1 MIKLLICTHNE
12 NKINEIK
19 GTLLDLNIEVV
30 TLKDLNDETEV
41 IEDGLTFQENA
52 YIKASYF
59 GHKHQL
65 LSLSDDSGLEVKH
78 LNGGP
83 GVYSARY
90 AGNDLE
96 NNKKLLYTLTNVQN
110 RNAQFK
116 TVLALYNPNTSEV
129 NYFEGTL
136 KGKITEQLIGRN
148 GFGYDPVFYVPEI
161 GKTLAEL
168 TKEEKLKVSHRG
180 KALEKLKE
188 AFNENFN
195 NI

>member
-65 LSLSDDSGLEVKH
+65 LSLSDDSGLEVEH

-116 TVLALYNPNTSEV
+116 TVLALYNPNTNEV

-168 TKEEKLKVSHRG
+168 TKEEKIKVSHRG

>member
-65 LSLSDDSGLEVKH
+65 LSLSDDSGLEVEH

-83 GVYSARY
+83 GVYSARF

-96 NNKKLLYTLTNVQN
+96 NIKKLLYTLTNVQN

-116 TVLALYNPNTSEV
+116 TVLALYNPNTNEV
-129 NYFEGTL
+129 KYFEGTL

>member
-116 TVLALYNPNTSEV
+116 TVLALYNPNTNEV
-129 NYFEGTL
+129 KYFEGTL

>member
-65 LSLSDDSGLEVKH
+65 LSLSDDSGLEVEH

-83 GVYSARY
+83 GVYSARFT
-90 AGNDLE
+90 GNDLE

-116 TVLALYNPNTSEV
+116 TVLALYNPNTNEV
-129 NYFEGTL
+129 KYFEGTL

>member
-1 MIKLLICTHNE
+1 MKLLICTHNE

-65 LSLSDDSGLEVKH
+65 LSLSDDSGLEVEH

-83 GVYSARY
+83 GVYSARF

-116 TVLALYNPNTSEV
+116 TVLALYNPNTNEV
-129 NYFEGTL
+129 KYFEGTL

>member
-83 GVYSARY
+83 GVYSARF

-116 TVLALYNPNTSEV
+116 TVLALYNPNTNEV
-129 NYFEGTL
+129 KYFEGTL

>member
-1 MIKLLICTHNE
+1 
-12 NKINEIK
+12 
-19 GTLLDLNIEVV
+19 
-30 TLKDLNDETEV
+30 
-41 IEDGLTFQENA
+41 
-52 YIKASYF
+52 
-59 GHKHQL
+59 
-65 LSLSDDSGLEVKH
+65 
-78 LNGGP
+78 
-83 GVYSARY
+83 
-90 AGNDLE
+90 
-96 NNKKLLYTLTNVQN
+96 
-110 RNAQFK
+110 
-116 TVLALYNPNTSEV
+116 
-129 NYFEGTL
+129 YFEGTL

>member
-65 LSLSDDSGLEVKH
+65 LSLSDDSGLEVEH

>member
-116 TVLALYNPNTSEV
+116 TVLALYNPNTNEV

-168 TKEEKLKVSHRG
+168 TKEEKIKVSHRG

>member
-19 GTLLDLNIEVV
+19 GTLLDINIEVV

-65 LSLSDDSGLEVKH
+65 LSLSDDSGLEVEH

-83 GVYSARY
+83 GVYSARF

-96 NNKKLLYTLTNVQN
+96 NIKKLLYTLTNVQN

-116 TVLALYNPNTSEV
+116 TVLALYNPNTNEV
-129 NYFEGTL
+129 KYFEGTL

-180 KALEKLKE
+180 KALKKLKE

>member
-19 GTLLDLNIEVV
+19 GTLLDINIEVV

>member
-65 LSLSDDSGLEVKH
+65 LSLSDDSGLEVEH

-83 GVYSARY
+83 GVYSARF

-116 TVLALYNPNTSEV
+116 TVLALYNPNTNEV
-129 NYFEGTL
+129 KYFEGTL

-168 TKEEKLKVSHRG
+168 TKEE
-180 KALEKLKE
+180 
-188 AFNENFN
+188 
-195 NI
+195 

>member
-65 LSLSDDSGLEVKH
+65 LSLSDDSGLEVEH

-83 GVYSARY
+83 GVYSARF

-116 TVLALYNPNTSEV
+116 TVLALYNPNTNEV
-129 NYFEGTL
+129 KYFEGTL

-168 TKEEKLKVSHRG
+168 TKEEKIKVSHRG

>member
-65 LSLSDDSGLEVKH
+65 LSLSDDSGLEVEH

-83 GVYSARY
+83 GVYSARF

-116 TVLALYNPNTSEV
+116 TVLALYNPNTNEV
-129 NYFEGTL
+129 KYFEGTL

>member
-19 GTLLDLNIEVV
+19 KTLLDLNIEVV
-30 TLKDLNDETEV
+30 TLSDLNDKTQA

-65 LSLSDDSGLEVKH
+65 LSLSDDSGLEVEH
-78 LNGGP
+78 LNGEP

-96 NNKKLLYTLTNVQN
+96 NNKKLLYTLTDVQN

-116 TVLALYNPNTSEV
+116 TVLALYNPKTSEV
-129 NYFEGTL
+129 KYFEGIL
-136 KGKITEQLIGRN
+136 KGQITEQIIGKN
-148 GFGYDPVFYVPEI
+148 GFGYDPVFFVPEI

-168 TKEEKLKVSHRG
+168 TQEEKLKISHRG
-180 KALEKLKE
+180 KALKKLKE
-188 AFNENFN
+188 AFHENFN
-195 NI
+195 NV

>member
-65 LSLSDDSGLEVKH
+65 LSLSDDSGLEVEH

-83 GVYSARY
+83 GVYSARF

>member
-65 LSLSDDSGLEVKH
+65 LSLSDDSGLEVEH

-116 TVLALYNPNTSEV
+116 TVLALYNPNTNEV
-129 NYFEGTL
+129 KYFEGTL

>member
-65 LSLSDDSGLEVKH
+65 LSLSDDSGLEVEH

-116 TVLALYNPNTSEV
+116 TVLALYNPNTNEV

>member
-30 TLKDLNDETEV
+30 TFLDLNDETEV

-65 LSLSDDSGLEVKH
+65 LSLSDDSGLEVEH

-83 GVYSARY
+83 GVYSARF

-96 NNKKLLYTLTNVQN
+96 NIKKLLYTLTNVQN

-116 TVLALYNPNTSEV
+116 TVLALYNPNTNEV
-129 NYFEGTL
+129 KYFEGTL

>member
-65 LSLSDDSGLEVKH
+65 LSLSDDSGLEVEH

-96 NNKKLLYTLTNVQN
+96 NIKKLLYTLTNVQN

-116 TVLALYNPNTSEV
+116 TVLALYNPNTNEV
-129 NYFEGTL
+129 KYFEGTL

-148 GFGYDPVFYVPEI
+148 GFGYDQVFYVPEI